1 MQDVEKM
8 ISDMNKITEADYKQ
22 NHIFM
27 WEFIINR
34 IKDAS
39 LVCSDKKDIILVEV
53 KEEYLE
59 KVKARLEEKE
69 FLNAKDTFTLEK
81 INKGLLNDC
90 WACQYVKDKYCCAS
104 CSDKCPLLE
113 DNKGKLRYKCTFW
126 YSDFV
131 LLKVALQEDHDY
143 EKALKLATGIK
154 EAWRDVK

>member
-1 MQDVEKM
+1 MKDVEKM
-8 ISDMNKITEADYKQ
+8 ILGMNKITEADYKQ

-39 LVCSDKKDIILVEV
+39 LVCSDKKDIILTEV

-81 INKGLLNDC
+81 INKGIHKDC
-90 WACQYVKDKYCCAS
+90 WACQYVLDKYDCAS
-104 CSDKCPLLE
+104 CSNECPLLE
-113 DNKGKLRYKCTFW
+113 DNKGKLKYKCIFR

-131 LLKVALQEDHDY
+131 LLTVALQEDHDY
-143 EKALKLATGIK
+143 EKALKLATVIK
-154 EAWRDVK
+154 DAWRKVK